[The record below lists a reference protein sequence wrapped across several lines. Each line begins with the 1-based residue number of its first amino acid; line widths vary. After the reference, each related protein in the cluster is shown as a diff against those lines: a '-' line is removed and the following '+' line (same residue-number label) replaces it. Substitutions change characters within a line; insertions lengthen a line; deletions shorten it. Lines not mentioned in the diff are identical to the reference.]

1 MKKVVGLLVL
11 TLIGAGAWYVYTARN
26 APPEVSLATPKRER
40 LVSAVATNGKV
51 EPLEWTAVRAPRDGI
66 VVRVGVEKGQQ
77 VAAGGVLV
85 ELDASDARRELSSAE
100 ARMAQ
105 VKAELDK
112 LGQVGSSMQ
121 AAEIEAAA
129 ARARVEREQVQRQI
143 ASLERLVEKKAAT
156 RFELQQAKDR
166 ERQLETE
173 LQALERKAGTLV
185 VPQDREAAQARL
197 REAEVAAEGARRR
210 IEMSVI
216 RAPIGGTLYQVE
228 VRKGGFVRMGDAIGE
243 IGKLE
248 QVRVKVFVDEPE
260 LGNVRAGQAVTI
272 TWDAL
277 VGRQWTGTVER
288 LPSQIV
294 ALGSRQV
301 GEVQCVIENAER
313 LLLPQTNVNAEIRTN
328 VVENALT
335 IPKEVLRRENGVT
348 GVFVLD
354 GDKVRWRKVTLGA
367 ASITRLEVKEG
378 LRDGER
384 LVLPTDLPLTDGM
397 VVKAATS

>member
-1 MKKVVGLLVL
+1 MKKVVGLMVLALV
-11 TLIGAGAWYVYTARN
+11 GAGVWYVYTARN
-26 APPEVSLATPKRER
+26 APPEVSVVTPQRER

-51 EPLEWTAVRAPRDGI
+51 EPLEWTVVRAPRDGMI
-66 VVRVGVEKGQQ
+66 VRMAVEKGQQ
-77 VAAGGVLV
+77 VAAGAVLA
-85 ELDASDARRELSSAE
+85 ELDASDARRELASAE
-100 ARMAQ
+100 ARIAQ
-105 VKAELDK
+105 MKAELEK
-112 LGQVGSSMQ
+112 LAQVGSSTQ

-166 ERQLETE
+166 ESQLATE
-173 LQALERKAGTLV
+173 LRALERKAATLV
-185 VPQDREAAQARL
+185 QPQDREAAQARL
-197 REAEVAAEGARRR
+197 REAEVTADGARRR
-210 IEMSVI
+210 IELSVI
-216 RAPIGGTLYQVE
+216 RAPLGGVVYQLDA
-228 VRKGGFVRMGDAIGE
+228 RKGAFVRMGDAIGE

-277 VGRQWTGTVER
+277 AGKQWQGTVER

-294 ALGSRQV
+294 PLGSRQV

-335 IPKEVLRRENGVT
+335 IPKEVLRREKNES
-348 GVFVLD
+348 GVFVLE
-354 GDKVRWRKVTLGA
+354 GDKVRWRKVVLGV
-367 ASITRLEVKEG
+367 ASVTRLEVKDG
-378 LRDGER
+378 LRGGER
-384 LVLPTDLPLTDGM
+384 LVLPTDLVLTDGIT
-397 VVKAATS
+397 VKPTS

>member
-1 MKKVVGLLVL
+1 MKTVVGLVLVAL
-11 TLIGAGAWYVYTARN
+11 VGAGAWFVYTARN
-26 APPEVSLATPKRER
+26 APPEVSVVTPKRER
-40 LVSAVATNGKV
+40 LVSAVSTNGKV
-51 EPLEWTAVRAPRDGI
+51 EPLEWTVVRAPRDGMI
-66 VVRVGVEKGQQ
+66 VRMAVEKGQQ
-77 VAAGGVLV
+77 VAVGAVLA
-85 ELDASDARRELSSAE
+85 ELDASDARRELAAAE
-100 ARMAQ
+100 ARIAQ
-105 VKAELDK
+105 VQAELDK
-112 LGQVGSSMQ
+112 LAQVGSSTA

-166 ERQLETE
+166 AAQLETE
-173 LQALERKAGTLV
+173 LRALERKSATLV
-185 VPQDREAAQARL
+185 QPQDREAGQARL
-197 REAEVAAEGARRR
+197 REAEVAADGARRR
-210 IEMSVI
+210 IELSVI
-216 RAPIGGTLYQVE
+216 RAGLGGTVYQLE
-228 VRKGGFVRMGDAIGE
+228 ARKGAFVRMGDAIGE
-243 IGKLE
+243 IGRLE

-277 VGRQWTGTVER
+277 VGKQWQGTVER

-294 ALGSRQV
+294 PLGSRQV

-335 IPKEVLRRENGVT
+335 IPKEVLRRENSES
-348 GVFVLD
+348 GVFVLE
-354 GDKVRWRKVTLGA
+354 GDRVRWRKVVLGA
-367 ASITRLEVKEG
+367 ASVTRLEVKEG

-384 LVLPTDLPLTDGM
+384 LVLPTDLVLTDGM
-397 VVKAATS
+397 TVKPTS

>member
-1 MKKVVGLLVL
+1 MKKVVGLMVLALV
-11 TLIGAGAWYVYTARN
+11 GAGVWYVYTARN
-26 APPEVSLATPKRER
+26 APPEVSVVTPQRER

-51 EPLEWTAVRAPRDGI
+51 EPLEWTVVRAPRDGMI
-66 VVRVGVEKGQQ
+66 VRMAVEKGQQ
-77 VAAGGVLV
+77 VAAGAVLA
-85 ELDASDARRELSSAE
+85 ELDASDARRELASAE
-100 ARMAQ
+100 ARIAQ
-105 VKAELDK
+105 MKAELEK
-112 LGQVGSSMQ
+112 LAQVGSSTQ

-166 ERQLETE
+166 ESQLATE
-173 LQALERKAGTLV
+173 LRALERKAATLV
-185 VPQDREAAQARL
+185 QPQDREAAQARL
-197 REAEVAAEGARRR
+197 REAEVTADGARRR
-210 IEMSVI
+210 IELSVI
-216 RAPIGGTLYQVE
+216 RAPLGGVVYQLDA
-228 VRKGGFVRMGDAIGE
+228 RKGAFVRMGDAIGE

-277 VGRQWTGTVER
+277 AGKQWQGTVER

-294 ALGSRQV
+294 PLGSRQV

-335 IPKEVLRRENGVT
+335 IPKEVLRREKNES
-348 GVFVLD
+348 GVFVLE
-354 GDKVRWRKVTLGA
+354 GDKVRWRKVVLGV
-367 ASITRLEVKEG
+367 ASVTRLEVKDG

-384 LVLPTDLPLTDGM
+384 LVLPTDLVLTDGIT
-397 VVKAATS
+397 VKPTS